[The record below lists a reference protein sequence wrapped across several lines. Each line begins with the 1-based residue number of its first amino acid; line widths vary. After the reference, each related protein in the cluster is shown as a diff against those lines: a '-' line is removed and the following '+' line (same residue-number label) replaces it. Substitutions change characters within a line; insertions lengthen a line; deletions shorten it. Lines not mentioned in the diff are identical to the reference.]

1 MKSELTKGLSDDQL
15 AKLNA
20 CKSGEDILRAAKE
33 EGIELNDEQLA
44 AVTGGGCGG
53 EDSKKKGEE
62 TSTDQDNNT
71 GHPITNPF

>member
-1 MKSELTKGLSDDQL
+1 MTKGLSDDQL

-33 EGIELNDEQLA
+33 KGIELNDEQLA

-62 TSTDQDNNT
+62 TSTDQNDNNT